1 MGRTQSKTTTAALL
15 LLGHAPA
22 WAAAPGAPESYTGA
36 PGLWQLS
43 FVALGAFVVLC
54 IAIPS
59 CLQIRKTIRQLEAS
73 QQEQP
78 ACSGDTD

>member
-1 MGRTQSKTTTAALL
+1 MRGTRSKTTTAALL

-22 WAAAPGAPESYTGA
+22 WAAAPGAPESFTGA

-54 IAIPS
+54 VAIPS
-59 CLQIRKTIRQLEAS
+59 CLQLRKTIRQLEAS
-73 QQEQP
+73 RQEQP
-78 ACSGDTD
+78 ACSGSPD